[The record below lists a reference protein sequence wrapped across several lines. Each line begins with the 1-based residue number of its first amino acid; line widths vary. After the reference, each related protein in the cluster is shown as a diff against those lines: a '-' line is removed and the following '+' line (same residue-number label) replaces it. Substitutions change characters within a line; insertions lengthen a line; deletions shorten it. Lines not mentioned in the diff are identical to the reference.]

1 MSKRRKGPRE
11 QRTFDAMEY
20 FKAIDTKDFLRL
32 VIIGHLYL
40 QAVLSELIS
49 ERLPQPN
56 AIDLEDLRFLQVV
69 DLAISLELVAAN
81 ERKPFELLNRLRNKL
96 AHELGHVV
104 TIGEVAEVLES
115 MAPQQLSLVRAM
127 TGRQVAYG
135 IDLQPA
141 VMVLFID
148 LHSRLTSIREA
159 KNSHK

>member
-1 MSKRRKGPRE
+1 MSQRRRGPRE

-49 ERLPQPN
+49 ERLPRPN

-96 AHELGHVV
+96 AHQLGHVV

-115 MAPQQLSLVRAM
+115 MTPQQLNLVRAM

-141 VMVLFID
+141 LMVLFID
-148 LHSRLTSIREA
+148 LHSRLTAIRDA
-159 KNSHK
+159 KKSDK